1 MIVVLAEKPS
11 VGKELARLLGARNRH
26 EGYFEGNNYCV
37 TWSYG
42 HLVELEEPE
51 RYNPVLK
58 KWSLDPLPIIPE
70 PFQLKVS
77 SGKGIKEQFNVIK
90 KLFKAADS
98 IVCATDAGREG
109 ELIFRYIFQLCGCAK
124 KPVSRLWISS
134 LTDAAILNGFACLK
148 PLSDYDNLA
157 AAARSRS
164 EADWIVGLNATRG
177 YTVLHS
183 HGRGVLSVGRVQT
196 PVLAMIVN
204 RDLEIANFKPEDYWE
219 LWTHYRKVKFKH
231 VIDRF
236 KARVEAENLV
246 ERIGAA
252 PFHVVAIENTSTSTP
267 PPQLFDLTE
276 LQRVMNRLHGFSASQ
291 TLKIAQEL
299 YEKKLISYPRTDSRY
314 LSDDLY
320 PQCRE
325 ILSKLNASYTEKILP
340 LNLEN
345 LPKSKRF
352 FNSAKV
358 TDHHAIIPTGQNSSL
373 HREEKFVYDAIATRF
388 MAIFYPDCKKAHT
401 TVHGEAGGEKFR
413 AKGTRILEP
422 GWFILYQSEK
432 AEQAEDEQLL
442 PAFEKGEHGPH
453 ELHIKSCQTKPPNH
467 FNDATLLTAMETAG
481 KAIDNDELK
490 EAMKE
495 RGLGTPAT
503 RAGIIETLLKRD
515 YIRKDKKT
523 LLATEK
529 GIEVIR
535 LLEKQPTLV
544 SAEMTADWE
553 YRLKQIEKGL
563 FKVDDFMSGV
573 HTFTKEII
581 GKLRGETTG
590 NISYLGACPLC
601 AQPIMKGN
609 TGYGCSAWKT
619 GCPFRFTV
627 NQFGTQL
634 DDGDVQTLFA
644 RGRLTYPR
652 KLVDAAGGDV
662 RGYITLDRQSGC
674 LGMMTCEEKISD
686 ESIGACPQCRGCV
699 VEKFK
704 TYSCMDCSFV
714 IWKTIAGKQLT
725 ATTVK
730 ALIASGKSPLIKG
743 FRSKAGK
750 SFSANLVLKDGKV
763 TFDFGGSRY

>member
-1 MIVVLAEKPS
+1 MIVVIAEKPS
-11 VGKELARLLGARNRH
+11 VGRELARLLGARNRH

-37 TWSYG
+37 TWSFG

-51 RYNPVLK
+51 KYNPSLK
-58 KWSLDPLPIIPE
+58 KWSLDPLPIIPDQ
-70 PFQLKVS
+70 FQLKVS
-77 SGKGIKEQFNVIK
+77 SGKGVKEQFNVIK
-90 KLFKAADS
+90 KLFKAAYS

-134 LTDAAILNGFACLK
+134 LTDAAILEGFARLK

-183 HGRGVLSVGRVQT
+183 NGRGVLSVGRVQT

-219 LWTHYRKVKFKH
+219 LWTLYRAVKFKH
-231 VIDRF
+231 ATDRF
-236 KARVEAENLV
+236 KGRVEAESLA
-246 ERIGAA
+246 EKIGKA
-252 PFHVVAIENTSTSTP
+252 PFHVVAIEDTSSSTP

-276 LQRVMNRLHGFSASQ
+276 LQRIMNRLHGLSASQ
-291 TLKIAQEL
+291 TLKIAQDL

-325 ILSKLNASYTEKILP
+325 ILCKLNASYAEKILP
-340 LNLEN
+340 LHLEK
-345 LPKSKRF
+345 LSKSKRF

-358 TDHHAIIPTGQNSSL
+358 TDHHAIIPTGQNTPQL
-373 HREEKFVYDAIATRF
+373 DREEKFVYDAIATRF
-388 MAIFYPDCKKAHT
+388 IAIFYPDCKKAHT

-432 AEQAEDEQLL
+432 ADRAEDEQLL
-442 PAFEKGEHGPH
+442 PAFEKGEQGPH
-453 ELHIKSCQTKPPNH
+453 ELQIKSCQTKPPNH

-481 KAIDNDELK
+481 KSIDNEELK

-503 RAGIIETLLKRD
+503 RAGIIETLLKRE

-529 GIEVIR
+529 GIDLIM

-573 HTFTKEII
+573 RAFTKEII
-581 GKLRGETTG
+581 GKLTTG
-590 NISYLGACPLC
+590 DSAYLGSCPLC

-619 GCPFRFTV
+619 GCPFRFTAS
-627 NQFGTQL
+627 QFGTQL

-644 RGRLTYPR
+644 RGRLAYPR
-652 KLVDAAGGDV
+652 KLIDAAGRDV
-662 RGYITLDRQSGC
+662 RGYITLDRQSGR
-674 LGMMTCEEKISD
+674 LGVLTCEEKVSD
-686 ESIGACPQCRGCV
+686 EAIGACPQCRGCV

-704 TYSCMDCSFV
+704 TYSCVDCNFV

-725 ATTVK
+725 ATAVK
-730 ALIASGKSPLIKG
+730 ALITSGKSPLIKG

-750 SFSANLVLKDGKV
+750 SFSASLVLKDGKV
-763 TFDFGGSRY
+763 TFDFSGS